1 MSAPALHRD
10 RDAERRVPGE
20 PGIWLVVIGDL
31 LIFGVLFGMFLHYRA
46 EQPEL
51 FAASQRE
58 LTPAFGFVNTL
69 VLLGSSLA
77 VVAAVNAVR
86 LGRSLAASRALLV
99 AMLLGGTFVA
109 LKAVEWTTKAGDGLV
124 PDTNDFFQQYYVFT
138 GLHLLHVLVG
148 LTALLFA
155 RRIAAAG
162 ARQRQD
168 RALIQGAAVF
178 WHLVDLLW
186 LILFPLVYFVH

>member
-1 MSAPALHRD
+1 MSAPALRRD

-20 PGIWLVVIGDL
+20 PGIWLVVVGDL

-86 LGRSLAASRALLV
+86 LGRSLAASRALLA
-99 AMLLGGTFVA
+99 AMLLGGTFVV
-109 LKAVEWTTKAGDGLV
+109 LKAVEWTTKARAGIV

-162 ARQRQD
+162 ARRPQD
-168 RALIQGAAVF
+168 LALIQGAAVF